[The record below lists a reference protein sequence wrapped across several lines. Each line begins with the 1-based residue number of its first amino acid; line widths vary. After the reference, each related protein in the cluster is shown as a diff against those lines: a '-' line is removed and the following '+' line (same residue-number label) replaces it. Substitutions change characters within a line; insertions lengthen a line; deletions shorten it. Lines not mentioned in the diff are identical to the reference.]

1 MIRAVALCVVCALS
15 LAAASAGHAQTPR
28 RLSFADAVTQ
38 AAQTN
43 LQLRAAVF
51 EVAVA
56 DAQLAQARGGQ
67 APQVNVTGSVSRI
80 QERPGQTITIPVP
93 PGPPIVVTLP
103 GPDPTQVALR
113 LSAQYPLYTGGR
125 VEAQIALAEANVR
138 GARAVLA
145 RTQQQ
150 VVFQV
155 QQAYLLALLAQERIA
170 AANRAL
176 EQANESL
183 RVAQARVRAGA
194 SPQFDVLQAEVAVAN
209 AQADVA
215 RAQVAARNAQQA
227 LAAAIGLPIDQP
239 LELTDALE
247 PRAVPAALP
256 GVLERALRERPELA
270 EIQARQAAARAGVD
284 LAISGARPTWSLA
297 GNYDVSGGAN
307 AISGAWSL
315 TLAMTLNLYD
325 GGITRERVREAELR
339 VEQLRVLEAQQRQ
352 RIELDVRQAWNA
364 LEQSTTEMAAASAA
378 VTAAR
383 EAARIAR
390 VRFEAG
396 VGTSLEL
403 LQAQAQLA
411 AAELS
416 LAQARFNQ
424 NQARIQLM
432 LAAGGSL

>member
-1 MIRAVALCVVCALS
+1 MIRAVALTVVCALV
-15 LAAASAGHAQTPR
+15 AAFAGTGHAQAPR

-43 LQLRAAVF
+43 LALRAAGF
-51 EVAVA
+51 DVAVA
-56 DAQLAQARGGQ
+56 EAQLAQARGGQ

-80 QERPGQTITIPVP
+80 QERPGQTITISV
-93 PGPPIVVTLP
+93 PPIVVTLP

-150 VVFQV
+150 VVLQV

-194 SPQFDVLQAEVAVAN
+194 SPQFDVLQAKVAVAN

-215 RAQVAARNAQQA
+215 RAQVATRNAQQG

-239 LELTDALE
+239 FELTDALE

-307 AISGAWSL
+307 AISGTWSL

-325 GGITRERVREAELR
+325 GGITRERAREAELR

-364 LEQSTTEMAAASAA
+364 LEQSTTELAAANAA

-383 EAARIAR
+383 EAAHIAR

-416 LAQARFNQ
+416 LAQSRFNQ
-424 NQARIQLM
+424 NQARIQLI